1 MTVQKILTEEVTF
14 TFFKNFFNV
23 KEPKQSPQS
32 FFFQL
37 DYRNL
42 KCVMFF
48 LLMVTHHFLS
58 ISVTCPSSP
67 EPSFKSEIHSGLPA
81 PPQMPLPEIPH
92 PWLVRLYGNSY

>member
-1 MTVQKILTEEVTF
+1 MLTVQKILTKEVTF

-42 KCVMFF
+42 KCVIFF
-48 LLMVTHHFLS
+48 LLTLTHHFLS
-58 ISVTCPSSP
+58 ISVTLSLLPRAFIQVRDPQWSAGPSSD
-67 EPSFKSEIHSGLPA
+67 A
-81 PPQMPLPEIPH
+81 PP
-92 PWLVRLYGNSY
+92 